1 MGLVHHSLPPCQQVD
16 FPLCRLRRFGKPKP
30 HDRRGGLI
38 LFLKLAHFLLELM
51 QFGHIST
58 FLPIFKIFGIKKGQ
72 TRFSDLP
79 QWRVSNYATL
89 WSGFVVV
96 WR

>member
-1 MGLVHHSLPPCQQVD
+1 VQSFSDEIPLSGDGFDASLPPCQQVD

-30 HDRRGGLI
+30 HHRRSGLI
-38 LFLKLAHFLLELM
+38 LFLQLAHFLLELM

-58 FLPIFKIFGIKKGQ
+58 FLPIFKIFDIKKGQ

-79 QWRVSNYATL
+79 
-89 WSGFVVV
+89 
-96 WR
+96 